1 MPSTLT
7 RDAVLQNLTD
17 YVRNAF
23 LDGDPQAELDAKTPL
38 LQWGVLTSMNT
49 ALLLTHVRTQL
60 GVTVPP
66 DKLTGTN
73 FSDLDSIS
81 RMVAG
86 LATTA
91 A

>member
-1 MPSTLT
+1 MPSLSPT
-7 RDAVLQNLTD
+7 AVLQDLTD
-17 YVRNAF
+17 YVREAF

-49 ALLLTHVRTQL
+49 ALLLTHVRTHL

-66 DKLTGTN
+66 HKLTGAN
-73 FSDLDSIS
+73 FSDLDSITQ
-81 RMVAG
+81 MVVS
-86 LATTA
+86 LDSVA